1 MMDNKRG
8 FLKGALTGALAML
21 VIVIAA
27 GAGFIAVNHID
38 LGSTTGKSSDKVVGT
53 YTEKKLEELNNLIDE
68 VYLHE
73 SEVDEDALTEG
84 IYKGYIAALND
95 PYSAYYDAEQ
105 TKEMMESTSGEYSGI
120 GALMSQNRET
130 GIITIANVYKDS
142 PAEEAGMKNEDILY
156 KVEGEEVTGVDLS
169 EVVTK
174 IKGEEGTEVKI
185 TLLRGADRQEVEVTA
200 VRRKIEAQTVTYEMK
215 DGQVG
220 YIQVS
225 EFDDVTLE
233 QFREAKSALESQGM
247 TSLLIDLR
255 GNPGG
260 NLSTV
265 CDMLREIL
273 PEGLIVSTEERDGE
287 RTEYTCEGK
296 TPWEKPL
303 AVLIN
308 GASASASEIFAG
320 AVQDHGIGQLVGTT
334 TYGKGVVQ
342 QLFPMTDGTMVK
354 LTISE
359 YFTPNGRN
367 IDGTGIT
374 PDVEVEYV
382 YDEANPQ
389 ADNQLDKAL
398 ELLRGQTQQ

>member
-1 MMDNKRG
+1 MDNKKG

-21 VIVIAA
+21 VITAA
-27 GAGFIAVNHID
+27 IGAGVIVINHID
-38 LGSTTGKSSDKVVGT
+38 LGSMKKSGSGQVVGQ
-53 YTEKKLEELNNLIDE
+53 YTEKKLEELKGLIDE

-73 SEVDEDALTEG
+73 EEVDEEALTEG
-84 IYKGYIAALND
+84 IYQGYIAALND
-95 PYSAYYDAEQ
+95 PYSAYYTAEE

-130 GIITIANVYKDS
+130 GVITIANVYENS
-142 PAEEAGMKNEDILY
+142 PAAEAGMKNEDILY

-169 EVVTK
+169 EVVTRV
-174 IKGEEGTEVKI
+174 KGEEGTEVKM
-185 TLLRGADRQEVEVTA
+185 TLLRGADRQEIEVTA
-200 VRRKIEAQTVTYEMK
+200 VRRKLQTQTVSYEMK
-215 DGQVG
+215 EGQIG
-220 YIQVS
+220 YIRVS
-225 EFDDVTLE
+225 EFDEVTLE
-233 QFREAKSALESQGM
+233 QFREAKAALESQGM
-247 TSLLIDLR
+247 ASMLIDLR

-273 PEGLIVSTEERDGE
+273 PEGLIVYTEERDGE
-287 RTEYTCEGK
+287 RTEYKCDGK

-320 AVQDHGIGQLVGTT
+320 AVQDYGIGQLVGTT

-354 LTISE
+354 LTIAE
-359 YFTPNGRN
+359 YFTPKGRN
-367 IDGTGIT
+367 IDGTGIV

-382 YDEANPQ
+382 YDETNPE
-389 ADNQLDKAL
+389 ADNPMEKAL
-398 ELLRGQTQQ
+398 ELLRSQVQQ

>member
-1 MMDNKRG
+1 MDNKKG

-21 VIVIAA
+21 VITAA
-27 GAGFIAVNHID
+27 IGAGVIVINHID
-38 LGSTTGKSSDKVVGT
+38 LGSMKKSDSDQVVGQ
-53 YTEKKLEELNNLIDE
+53 YTENKLEELKGLIDE

-73 SEVDEDALTEG
+73 EDVDEETLTEG
-84 IYKGYIAALND
+84 IYQGYIAALND
-95 PYSAYYDAEQ
+95 PYSAYYTAEE

-130 GIITIANVYKDS
+130 GVITIANVYENS
-142 PAEEAGMKNEDILY
+142 PAAEAGMKNEDILY

-169 EVVTK
+169 EVVTQV
-174 IKGEEGTEVKI
+174 KGKEGTEVKM
-185 TLLRGADRQEVEVTA
+185 TLLRGADRQEIEVTA
-200 VRRKIEAQTVTYEMK
+200 VRRKLQTQTVSYEMK
-215 DGQVG
+215 EGQIG
-220 YIQVS
+220 YIRVS
-225 EFDDVTLE
+225 EFDEVTLE
-233 QFREAKSALESQGM
+233 QFREAKAALESQGM
-247 TSLLIDLR
+247 ASMLIDLR

-273 PEGLIVSTEERDGE
+273 PEGLIVYTEERDGE
-287 RTEYTCEGK
+287 RTEYKCDGK

-320 AVQDHGIGQLVGTT
+320 AVQDYGIGQLVGTT

-354 LTISE
+354 LTIAE
-359 YFTPNGRN
+359 YFTPKGRN
-367 IDGTGIT
+367 IDGTGIV

-382 YDEANPQ
+382 YDETNPE
-389 ADNQLDKAL
+389 ADNQMEKAL
-398 ELLRGQTQQ
+398 ELLRGQVQQ

>member
-1 MMDNKRG
+1 MDNKKG

-21 VIVIAA
+21 VITAA
-27 GAGFIAVNHID
+27 IGAGVIVINHID
-38 LGSTTGKSSDKVVGT
+38 LGSMKKSDSDQVVGQ
-53 YTEKKLEELNNLIDE
+53 YTEKKLEELKGLIDE

-73 SEVDEDALTEG
+73 EEVDEEALTEG
-84 IYKGYIAALND
+84 IYRGYIAALND
-95 PYSAYYDAEQ
+95 PYSAYYTAEE

-130 GIITIANVYKDS
+130 GVITIANVYENS
-142 PAEEAGMKNEDILY
+142 PAAEAGMKNEDILY

-169 EVVTK
+169 EVVTQV
-174 IKGEEGTEVKI
+174 KGKEGTEVKM
-185 TLLRGADRQEVEVTA
+185 TLLRGADRQEIEVTA
-200 VRRKIEAQTVTYEMK
+200 VRRKLQTQTVSYEMK
-215 DGQVG
+215 EGQIG
-220 YIQVS
+220 YIRVS
-225 EFDDVTLE
+225 EFDEVTLE
-233 QFREAKSALESQGM
+233 QFREAKAALESQGM
-247 TSLLIDLR
+247 ASMLIDLR

-273 PEGLIVSTEERDGE
+273 PEGLIVYTEERDGE
-287 RTEYTCEGK
+287 RTDYKCDGK

-320 AVQDHGIGQLVGTT
+320 AVQDYGIGQLVGTT

-354 LTISE
+354 LTIEE
-359 YFTPNGRN
+359 YFTPKGRN
-367 IDGTGIT
+367 IDGTGIV

-382 YDEANPQ
+382 YDETNPE
-389 ADNQLDKAL
+389 ADNQMEKAM
-398 ELLRGQTQQ
+398 ELLRSQVQ

>member
-1 MMDNKRG
+1 MDNKKG

-21 VIVIAA
+21 VITAA
-27 GAGFIAVNHID
+27 IGAGVIVINHID
-38 LGSTTGKSSDKVVGT
+38 LGSMKKSGSGQVVGQ
-53 YTEKKLEELNNLIDE
+53 YTEKKLEELKGLIDE

-73 SEVDEDALTEG
+73 EEVDEEALTEG
-84 IYKGYIAALND
+84 IYQGYIAALND
-95 PYSAYYDAEQ
+95 PYSAYYTAEE

-130 GIITIANVYKDS
+130 GVITIANVYENS
-142 PAEEAGMKNEDILY
+142 PAAEAGMKNEDILY

-169 EVVTK
+169 EVVTQV
-174 IKGEEGTEVKI
+174 KGKEGTEVKM
-185 TLLRGADRQEVEVTA
+185 TLLRGADRQEIEVTA
-200 VRRKIEAQTVTYEMK
+200 VRRKLQTQTVSYEMK
-215 DGQVG
+215 EGQIG
-220 YIQVS
+220 YIRVS
-225 EFDDVTLE
+225 EFDEVTLE
-233 QFREAKSALESQGM
+233 QFREAKAALESQGM
-247 TSLLIDLR
+247 ASMLIDLR

-273 PEGLIVSTEERDGE
+273 PEGLIVYTEERDGE
-287 RTEYTCEGK
+287 RTDYKCDGK

-320 AVQDHGIGQLVGTT
+320 AVQDYGIGQLVGTT

-354 LTISE
+354 LTIAE
-359 YFTPNGRN
+359 YFTPKGRN
-367 IDGTGIT
+367 IDGTGIV

-382 YDEANPQ
+382 YDETNPE
-389 ADNQLDKAL
+389 ADNQMEKAM
-398 ELLRGQTQQ
+398 ELLRSQVQ

>member
-1 MMDNKRG
+1 MDNKKG

-21 VIVIAA
+21 VITAA
-27 GAGFIAVNHID
+27 IGAGVIVINHID
-38 LGSTTGKSSDKVVGT
+38 LGSMKKSDSDQVVGQ
-53 YTEKKLEELNNLIDE
+53 YTENKLEELKGLIDE

-73 SEVDEDALTEG
+73 EEVDEETLTEG
-84 IYKGYIAALND
+84 IYQGYIAALND
-95 PYSAYYDAEQ
+95 PYSTYYTAEE

-130 GIITIANVYKDS
+130 GVITIANVYENS
-142 PAEEAGMKNEDILY
+142 PAAEAGMKNEDILY

-169 EVVTK
+169 EVVTQV
-174 IKGEEGTEVKI
+174 KGKEGTEVKM
-185 TLLRGADRQEVEVTA
+185 TLLRGADRQEIEVTA
-200 VRRKIEAQTVTYEMK
+200 VRRKLQTQTVSYEMK
-215 DGQVG
+215 EGQIG
-220 YIQVS
+220 YIRVS
-225 EFDDVTLE
+225 EFDEVTLE
-233 QFREAKSALESQGM
+233 QFREAKAALESQGM
-247 TSLLIDLR
+247 ASMLIDLR

-273 PEGLIVSTEERDGE
+273 PEGLIVYTEERDGE
-287 RTEYTCEGK
+287 RTDYKCDGK

-320 AVQDHGIGQLVGTT
+320 AVQDYGIGQLVGTT

-354 LTISE
+354 LTIAE
-359 YFTPNGRN
+359 YFTPKGRN
-367 IDGTGIT
+367 IDGTGIV

-382 YDEANPQ
+382 YDETNPE
-389 ADNQLDKAL
+389 ADNQMEKAM
-398 ELLRGQTQQ
+398 ELLRSQVQ